1 MIRLS
6 SIFMSAPRFPLGQIL
21 ATPGALEAFGR
32 CHQNPLDFLARHSSG
47 DWGEVCEEDGEL
59 NDQAVLDGSRI
70 LSAYTTDNGIMVWI
84 ITEATDDTGK
94 RSATT
99 ILLPVE
105 Y

>member
-6 SIFMSAPRFPLGQIL
+6 SIFMSAPKFPLGQIL
-21 ATPGALEAFGR
+21 ETPGAVEALGK
-32 CHQNPLDFLARHSSG
+32 CHQNPLTFLARHSSG
-47 DWGEVCEEDGEL
+47 DWGELSDDDREL

-70 LSAYTTDNGIMVWI
+70 LSVYCTKNGTKLWI
-84 ITEATDDTGK
+84 ITETIDDTGK

-99 ILLPVE
+99 ILLQDE